1 MRRAIARPVE
11 GIADRMPATKGTV
24 PRLDADPGEQGSSR
38 LGDSFARRTSHLLCR
53 FWRRAV

>member
-24 PRLDADPGEQGSSR
+24 PRLDADPGEQGISR

-53 FWRRAV
+53 F